1 MFHMVTTTILT
12 THAVTIATAFGATTA
27 MFATDL
33 VDSGGELASGGH
45 VVIPDLVRPCLFSL
59 ISGLSVEISENPAKR
74 FAYFHRFSLMW

>member
-1 MFHMVTTTILT
+1 MFHMVTTAILT

-45 VVIPDLVRPCLFSL
+45 VVIPDLVS
-59 ISGLSVEISENPAKR
+59 
-74 FAYFHRFSLMW
+74 